1 MRARI
6 GMALGHYWGG
16 IVDVIDVIAL
26 IGALGAIGGLPVL
39 LKALTQYTRLAM
51 KWWQGEPSANG
62 ERSWR
67 IVWKRAARRIV
78 Q

>member
-16 IVDVIDVIAL
+16 IAYALDVIAL

-39 LKALTQYTRLAM
+39 LKVLTQYTRFAM
-51 KWWQGEPSANG
+51 RWWQGLQSPTAH
-62 ERSWR
+62 
-67 IVWKRAARRIV
+67 
-78 Q
+78 